1 MVITCCRNLHDQEV
15 PINVQS
21 TCVRLMLNLVE
32 VVMQRRQNATLPDLE
47 AYRGLVASIL
57 ATLSD
62 KLAAVA
68 RNTPALMAEGRS
80 SSAPCFLTPHR
91 LRLPSKTPSVMD
103 GDRSDGADDRLS
115 LSV

>member
-1 MVITCCRNLHDQEV
+1 MCCRNLHDQEV

-68 RNTPALMAEGRS
+68 RNTPALMAEGAAS
-80 SSAPCFLTPHR
+80 PP
-91 LRLPSKTPSVMD
+91 LPAS
-103 GDRSDGADDRLS
+103 
-115 LSV
+115 